1 MRPSWRNK
9 AAFSTLR
16 CLFPVTRDSS
26 VGWGTSQVGHLPITL
41 QITART
47 SSSTW
52 KILASN
58 HSLALHKSSHSAA
71 LECFVQIWALGHEA
85 VTFSALHLSFC
96 PQASVCS
103 CLTFDGHRPLLLHRR
118 TQVSVPH
125 GDSCISGRCSGFV
138 MREGQN
144 LPPSSPGGWER
155 MAGSSH
161 LARTKQKVINA
172 RKKDGI
178 NPFHALR
185 ENEDQFDSCPALGA
199 AIHSSVLRLTLALK
213 LSSSQTFFF

>member
-85 VTFSALHLSFC
+85 VTFSALHLSFFPKPLC
-96 PQASVCS
+96 APASPLMGTDHSS
-103 CLTFDGHRPLLLHRR
+103 CTGGHRSVSLMGTAAFLEDVQALWWEKVKICLPHH
-118 TQVSVPH
+118 QV
-125 GDSCISGRCSGFV
+125 
-138 MREGQN
+138 
-144 LPPSSPGGWER
+144 GGNGWQAALIWPEL
-155 MAGSSH
+155 S
-161 LARTKQKVINA
+161 
-172 RKKDGI
+172 KK
-178 NPFHALR
+178 
-185 ENEDQFDSCPALGA
+185 
-199 AIHSSVLRLTLALK
+199 
-213 LSSSQTFFF
+213 